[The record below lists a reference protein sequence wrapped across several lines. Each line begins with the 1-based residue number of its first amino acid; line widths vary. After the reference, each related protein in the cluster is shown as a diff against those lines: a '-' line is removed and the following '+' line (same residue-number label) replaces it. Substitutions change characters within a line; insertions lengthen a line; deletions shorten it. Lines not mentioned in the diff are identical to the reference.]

1 MNENIKRN
9 LELMEGI
16 ERYKCPE
23 CNSGS
28 FVVKLICVT
37 NGRGQELYAN
47 PYIFCDDC
55 KKIIG
60 PYNPAP
66 LLPA

>member
-1 MNENIKRN
+1 MHDSEKRT

-16 ERYKCPE
+16 ERYKCPG
-23 CNSGS
+23 CDSSS
-28 FVVKLICVT
+28 FTVKLVCVT
-37 NGRGQELYAN
+37 NGRGQELPAN

-55 KKIIG
+55 YTIIG

-66 LLPA
+66 LLPP